1 MPIRRLAGDRS
12 RVHIVNKPKGK
23 ESLGITH
30 NASNT
35 GLSCIMVE
43 AKTGDKIPAF
53 ESNYKGETQTA
64 IEEWKKKWE
73 RPVVTYGVTNESK
86 HFPNSSIEMRAMTV
100 ALRVW
105 QLRIKD
111 IKFKRIYDTTTNTP
125 DIPLTFIDAE
135 NDKLFSERPGV
146 LAYAYFPTDSP
157 IGGDVTFNDSYNWSL
172 DGNPIPAWKVDPIHY
187 TKDSPVKMKSY
198 NMVHTMIHELGHGI
212 GLRHDPHNNASVMY
226 PYYNG
231 KVELSASDVRRIQSF
246 YGERKLHPRWV
257 RYFRDRLLRGL
268 VR

>member
-1 MPIRRLAGDRS
+1 MPIRRLKGDRS
-12 RVHIVNKPKGK
+12 RAHIINKRKVK

-30 NASNT
+30 DVTNT
-35 GLSCIMVE
+35 GLSCIME
-43 AKTGDKIPAF
+43 EGKTGDKIPAF
-53 ESNYKGETQTA
+53 ESNYKGETQLK
-64 IEEWKKKWE
+64 IEEWKKKWDY
-73 RPVVTYGVTNESK
+73 PIVSYGVTNESK

-111 IKFKRIYDTTTNTP
+111 IKFKRVYDTTAETP

-146 LAYAYFPTDSP
+146 LAYAYFPTDNP

-172 DGNPIPAWKVDPIHY
+172 DGAPIPAWKVDPVHY
-187 TKDSPVKMKSY
+187 DKDSPVKMKSY
-198 NMVHTMIHELGHGI
+198 NMVHTMIHELGHAI
-212 GLRHDPHNNASVMY
+212 GLRHDPHNSSSVMY
-226 PYYNG
+226 PFYNA
-231 KVELSASDVRRIQSF
+231 KVQLSPSDVRRIQSF
-246 YGERKLHPRWV
+246 YGVRKMHSRWIQ
-257 RYFRDRLLRGL
+257 YFRDRLLRGI